1 MVFGHNSNVAVGTDT
16 VHVQTEDRGV
26 SRAIIDTTVYWKGR
40 VLHRRTDN
48 YKDLLPL
55 DASKEAALKGR
66 VDDQHRAVV
75 EEIRSGALRLAIPKA
90 LAAAPKPAFA
100 KAARTG
106 AAMLRVD
113 LTNAR
118 TWLSGRNATL
128 QVLVH
133 DSAGN
138 PVANASAK
146 ARVEGAASPFESVG
160 QTGTAG
166 IATLQF
172 EMPPVIGEEA
182 ALVIEVVHNG
192 AKGRLRFRLRVRPG
206 A

>member
-1 MVFGHNSNVAVGTDT
+1 MVFGHNSNVAIGADT

-26 SRAIIDTTVYWKGR
+26 SRALIETTVHWKGR
-40 VLHRRTDN
+40 VLHRRTSD

-55 DASKEAALKGR
+55 DANKEAALKIR
-66 VDDQHRAVV
+66 VSDQHRAVV
-75 EEIRSGALRLAIPKA
+75 GEIRSGALKLAIPKEPTSVPSTQA
-90 LAAAPKPAFA
+90 GP
-100 KAARTG
+100 
-106 AAMLRVD
+106 AMLRVD

-133 DSAGN
+133 DSSGN

-146 ARVEGAASPFESVG
+146 ARVEGAASPFEFAA

-172 EMPPVIGEEA
+172 EMPQLLGEEA
-182 ALVIEVVHNG
+182 TLVIEVVHNG
-192 AKGRLRFRLRVRPG
+192 AQGRLRFQLRAKRK

>member
-1 MVFGHNSNVAVGTDT
+1 MVFGHNSNVAVGSHT

-26 SRAIIDTTVYWKGR
+26 SRAIIDTTVYCKGR
-40 VLHRRTDN
+40 VLHRRTVN

-55 DASKEAALKGR
+55 DASKEAALKAR

-90 LAAAPKPAFA
+90 RAAAKP
-100 KAARTG
+100 ARTG
-106 AAMLRVD
+106 AATLRVD

-118 TWLSGRNATL
+118 TWLSGNNATL

-138 PVANASAK
+138 PVADASAK

-160 QTGTAG
+160 QTGAAG

-172 EMPPVIGEEA
+172 EMPQVVGEEA

-192 AKGRLRFRLRVRPG
+192 AKGRLRFQLRLRPR